1 VTSSYE
7 QGRPVNSNIKIS
19 KDLQGS
25 NPSAIIEL
33 FQLDLISG
41 VHYVPPTTIDI
52 DTSYFFHDGTNNNNF
67 GSIQW
72 TKGDTSNTVVNYIA
86 LPVKVEGF
94 KFGRG
99 QLPRPTLTF
108 SNALTT
114 FTNILGAVNSAEQGS
129 SRTPATNMSNASHLS
144 ILINNDLTGA
154 KVTRKRTLE
163 KFLPTSNYST
173 VPSYNAFDS
182 SYPEFPQEIYFI
194 DRKSEENREVVQF
207 ELAAN
212 FDLAGVKAPRRLV
225 TRDQFPSAGIFKG

>member
-1 VTSSYE
+1 MTSSYE
-7 QGRPVNSNIKIS
+7 QGRPVNSNIQIS
-19 KDLQGS
+19 KDLQEP

-33 FQLDLISG
+33 FELELIKN
-41 VHYVPPTTIDI
+41 VHYVLPATID
-52 DTSYFFHDGTNNNNF
+52 TNYYFHDGTSNNNF
-67 GSIQW
+67 GSIKW
-72 TKGDTSNTVVNYIA
+72 TKGDSNNTEVEYVA
-86 LPVKVEGF
+86 LPVKAEGF

-108 SNALTT
+108 SNALGAFTT
-114 FTNILGAVNSAEQGS
+114 ILAAANSVATSIEEGS
-129 SRTPATNMSNASHLS
+129 IGLG
-144 ILINNDLTGA
+144 LINNDLTGA

-173 VPSYNAFDS
+173 TPSYNAFDS
-182 SYPEFPQEIYFI
+182 SYPEFPKEVYFI
-194 DRKSEENREVVQF
+194 DRKSKEDREVVQF

>member
-1 VTSSYE
+1 MTSSYE
-7 QGRPVNSNIKIS
+7 RGRPVNSNIQIS
-19 KDLQGS
+19 KDLQEP

-33 FQLDLISG
+33 FELELIKN
-41 VHYVPPTTIDI
+41 VHYVLPATID
-52 DTSYFFHDGTNNNNF
+52 TNYYFHDGTSNNNF
-67 GSIQW
+67 GSIKW
-72 TKGDTSNTVVNYIA
+72 TKGDSNNTEVDYVA
-86 LPVKVEGF
+86 LPVKAEGF

-108 SNALTT
+108 SNALGT
-114 FTNILGAVNSAEQGS
+114 FTTILAAANSVATSIEEGS
-129 SRTPATNMSNASHLS
+129 IGLG
-144 ILINNDLTGA
+144 LINNDLTGA

-173 VPSYNAFDS
+173 TPSYNAFDS
-182 SYPEFPQEIYFI
+182 SYPEFPQEVYFI